1 MEKEYDIH
9 VKWRAFPLHPDTP
22 EQGQTLKE
30 MFKKKGVQVD
40 VNKIVDQLKTTAAKL
55 GFGFGDRTMTYNSRL
70 AQEVGL
76 WAESKGLG
84 HKFHMNVFK
93 AYFVQGLNI
102 GLKDVLIDLIEN
114 SGLDPVK
121 GRKIIEKRKF
131 SNAVGSDWKL
141 SRTKGVTAV
150 PTFFY
155 GNNRLVGAQRYET
168 LEKLIQE

>member
-1 MEKEYDIH
+1 
-9 VKWRAFPLHPDTP
+9 
-22 EQGQTLKE
+22 
-30 MFKKKGVQVD
+30 MFEKKGVPVD
-40 VNKIVDQLKTTAAKL
+40 VNKIVNQLKTTAGKFGL
-55 GFGFGDRTMTYNSRL
+55 GFGDRTMTYNSRL

-102 GLKDVLIDLIEN
+102 GLKDVLIDLIEI

-121 GRKIIEKRKF
+121 GRKIIEKREF
-131 SNAVGSDWKL
+131 SNAVDSDWKL
-141 SRTKGVTAV
+141 SRAKGVNAV

-155 GNNRLVGAQRYET
+155 GDNRLVGAQPYEA
-168 LEKLIQE
+168 LEKLIQK